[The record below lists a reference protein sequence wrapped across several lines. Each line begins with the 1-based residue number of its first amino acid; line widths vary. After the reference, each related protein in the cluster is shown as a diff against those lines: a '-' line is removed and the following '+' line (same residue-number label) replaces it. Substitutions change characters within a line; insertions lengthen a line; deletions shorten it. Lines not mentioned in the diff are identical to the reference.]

1 MAGDNRGIAK
11 ITLDEHTVVRRS
23 ADIEHE
29 RATAIFDLL
38 EQNSFV
44 PVGAADD
51 GPFHLHLAMDGP
63 RLVMDV
69 RGADGAPVD
78 RISLALAELRPIIR
92 DYFLIC
98 ESYNHAIRNAP
109 LSKITAIDQGR
120 RALHNEASELLRE
133 RLAPQV
139 AVDGDTARRLFTL
152 ICVLQIRS

>member
-1 MAGDNRGIAK
+1 MADDDRRIVK

-38 EQNSFV
+38 EENRFA
-44 PVGAADD
+44 PAAGVA
-51 GPFHLHLAMDGP
+51 GPYHLHLAMDGP
-63 RLVMDV
+63 RLVFDI
-69 RGADGAPVD
+69 RDAGETALD
-78 RISLALAELRPIIR
+78 RVSLALAEFRPIIK

-109 LSKITAIDQGR
+109 LSRITAIDQGR
-120 RALHNEASELLRE
+120 RALHDEASELLRE

-139 AVDGDTARRLFTL
+139 TLDFNTARRLFTL
-152 ICVLQIRS
+152 ICVLQIRA

>member
-1 MAGDNRGIAK
+1 MAGDNQRIAD

-38 EQNSFV
+38 EENKFA
-44 PVGAADD
+44 PAAGSD
-51 GPFHLHLAMDGP
+51 GPFHLHLAMEGP
-63 RLVMDV
+63 RLILDI
-69 RGADGAPVD
+69 RGPDEKPVD
-78 RISLALAELRPIIR
+78 RVALALAEFRSIIK

-98 ESYNHAIRNAP
+98 ESYNLAIRNAP

-120 RALHNEASELLRE
+120 RALHDEASELLRE

-139 AVDGDTARRLFTL
+139 AIDGDTARRLFTL
-152 ICVLQIRS
+152 ICVLQIRG

>member
-1 MAGDNRGIAK
+1 MADGDRRIVK
-11 ITLDEHTVVRRS
+11 ITLDEPNVVRRS

-38 EQNSFV
+38 EENTFAL
-44 PVGAADD
+44 GGDAA

-63 RLVMDV
+63 RLILDI
-69 RGADGAPVD
+69 RTGEGAPVE
-78 RISLALAELRPIIR
+78 RISLGLAELRPIIK

-98 ESYNHAIRNAP
+98 ESYNHAIRSAS

-120 RALHNEASELLRE
+120 RALHDEAAELLRE

-139 AVDGDTARRLFTL
+139 TMDFDTSRRLFTL
-152 ICVLQIRS
+152 LCVLQIRG

>member
-1 MAGDNRGIAK
+1 MAEDDRRIVK

-38 EQNSFV
+38 EENSFI
-44 PVGAADD
+44 PAGGAA
-51 GPFHLHLAMDGP
+51 GPYHLHLTMEGP
-63 RLVMDV
+63 RLVLEI
-69 RGADGAPVD
+69 RTADGTALD
-78 RISLALAELRPIIR
+78 RVALAVAEFRSIIK

-109 LSKITAIDQGR
+109 LSKITAIDHGR
-120 RALHNEASELLRE
+120 RALHDEASELLRE

-139 AVDGDTARRLFTL
+139 AVDFNTARRLFTL
-152 ICVLQIRS
+152 ICVLQIRG

>member
-1 MAGDNRGIAK
+1 MAGGDRRIAK

-38 EQNSFV
+38 EENSFD
-44 PVGAADD
+44 PVGDAD

-63 RLVMDV
+63 RLILDI
-69 RGADGAPVD
+69 RTAAEATVD
-78 RISLALAELRPIIR
+78 RVALPLAELRSIIK

-109 LSKITAIDQGR
+109 LSRITAIDQGR

-139 AVDGDTARRLFTL
+139 TVDFNTARRLFTL
-152 ICVLQIRS
+152 ICVLQIRG

>member
-1 MAGDNRGIAK
+1 MPGDHQRIAN

-38 EQNSFV
+38 EQNSFA
-44 PVGAADD
+44 PAAGVG
-51 GPFHLHLAMDGP
+51 GPFHVHLAMEGP
-63 RLVMDV
+63 RLVFDI
-69 RGADGAPVD
+69 RAADETPVD
-78 RISLALAELRPIIR
+78 KVALAVAELRPIIK

-120 RALHNEASELLRE
+120 RALHDEASAMLRE

-139 AVDGDTARRLFTL
+139 AIDNDTARRLFTL
-152 ICVLQIRS
+152 ICVLQIRG

>member
-1 MAGDNRGIAK
+1 MAGDNQRIAD

-38 EQNSFV
+38 EENRFA
-44 PVGAADD
+44 PAGGAE
-51 GPFHLHLAMDGP
+51 GPFHLHLAMEGP
-63 RLVMDV
+63 RLILDI
-69 RGADGAPVD
+69 RAADEKPVD
-78 RISLALAELRPIIR
+78 RVALALAEFRSIIK

-98 ESYNHAIRNAP
+98 ESYNLAIRNAP

-120 RALHNEASELLRE
+120 RALHDEASELLRE

-152 ICVLQIRS
+152 ICVLQIRG

>member
-1 MAGDNRGIAK
+1 MAGDNQRIDN

-38 EQNSFV
+38 EENNFAPAGGV
-44 PVGAADD
+44 D
-51 GPFHLHLAMDGP
+51 GPFHLHLAMEGP
-63 RLVMDV
+63 RLIFDI
-69 RGADGAPVD
+69 RTKEEKPVD
-78 RISLALAELRPIIR
+78 RVALALAEFRSIIK

-98 ESYNHAIRNAP
+98 ESYNLAIRNAP

-120 RALHNEASELLRE
+120 RALHDEASELLRE

-139 AVDGDTARRLFTL
+139 TIDGDTARRLFTL
-152 ICVLQIRS
+152 ICVLQIRG